1 MQPDVRRPLLR
12 GSQLVRALWFDCALL
27 GEDEARRR
35 LLAAWETGARA
46 HRVEEGYLLVWK
58 AARRLLCEGAP
69 GLPLCEQD
77 GVLASAPLLA
87 AERAGVASGSAV
99 LVRGA
104 SLHVHPLD
112 AGTGIDPSCWLD
124 LSALPVCVALAM
136 PSAPQADFVAAAPQA
151 APDVRSL
158 LGAAVPPPSPERTAF
173 LRAAAGGARRGR
185 RDAAAVAV
193 AAAVAGSAIGAAG
206 LLAGVARLSLS
217 LLARIPGREGTVG
230 GAGAQVRPGSPLGDW
245 LAARAARLAAAT
257 RIAGLLGW
265 RQANY
270 LRKMLR
276 QFEEGDFDEALR
288 HAIPLDSPDAPT
300 RLAFG
305 VGRRRAKLEISGATS
320 GAGIGLDADSAQIL
334 RATYQRSF
342 EMLDRAGRIDEA
354 VFVLAE
360 LLNRRQ
366 EAVDYLERKGRVAQ
380 AAGLAETLNLGPA
393 TAVRLHLL
401 AGDTARAVLLAR
413 LNGCFAEAV
422 AELERRRKPEA
433 AALRLEWA
441 LDLAARG
448 SLDEAALAVW
458 PLEQERPRA
467 LAWLR
472 EAEQGGGTLGT
483 QALLHLLVLDPD
495 TLRARGASIQAL
507 LSAQGAEAVRQRVRA
522 CECLLR
528 LDTHSDGTRRMA
540 AALWRVLAAE
550 RSAGLYA
557 MPGERLGRLLKL
569 TADPVLAGDLPR
581 KGWTDLP
588 APAPLAAR
596 KETLHVHFAER
607 GLHPLEDVRA
617 LPDGGHLLAL
627 GEGGVVLAYE
637 GARAPLRFPVPA
649 QHLVV
654 SDNGRRALALTR
666 REKAVR
672 VSRIDLTSGKVEDWF
687 SADLRFWAAEYDGAI
702 WSVVADERL
711 MVLDAT
717 AQGRS
722 VLWQVGELPGP
733 VIGFERQGGH
743 EALLLRT
750 GDTVEQWCYALPARR
765 LLGRRQVVLPPHAF
779 AVLPDCAE
787 ETPVLL
793 GSAGPLRE
801 GQASL
806 LVLSEDDHDLRI
818 DWPHAGLPQAS
829 LHDGLLM
836 LRFEADDGWHCRL
849 MNFDCVIVAD
859 IVLPDAL
866 EPGAALRG
874 GHLLAW
880 DRRGRAVDVDIET
893 AAARTLTFG

>member
-1 MQPDVRRPLLR
+1 MQPEVRRPLLR

-27 GEDEARRR
+27 GGDEARRR
-35 LLAAWETGARA
+35 LLDAWETGSQA

-58 AARRLLCEGAP
+58 AARRMLCEDAP

-77 GVLASAPLLA
+77 GVLSSAPLLT
-87 AERAGVASGSAV
+87 AERAGVAPGSAV

-104 SLHVHPLD
+104 SLHAHALD
-112 AGTGIDPSCWLD
+112 AGTRCDPSCWID

-136 PSAPQADFVAAAPQA
+136 PAAPQGEFVAAAPQA

-158 LGAAVPPPSPERTAF
+158 LGTAVPPPSPERAAF
-173 LRAAAGGARRGR
+173 LRAAAGQDRRGR
-185 RDAAAVAV
+185 RG
-193 AAAVAGSAIGAAG
+193 AAAVAGAAAGAALGVAG
-206 LLAGVARLSLS
+206 LVAGVARLSLS
-217 LLARIPGREGTVG
+217 LLARIPGREASRG
-230 GAGAQVRPGSPLGDW
+230 GAGAPARPGSPLGDW

-276 QFEEGDFDEALR
+276 QFEEGDFEEALR

-300 RLAFG
+300 RQAFG
-305 VGRRRAKLEISGATS
+305 VGRRRANLEIGGATS
-320 GAGIGLDADSAQIL
+320 GAGIGLDEDSAQLL

-380 AAGLAETLNLGPA
+380 AARLAETLRLAPA
-393 TAVRLHLL
+393 TIVRLHLL
-401 AGDTARAVLLAR
+401 AGDMARAVLLAR
-413 LNGCFAEAV
+413 LAGCFAEAV
-422 AELERRRKPEA
+422 AELERRAKPEA

-441 LDLAARG
+441 QDLAARG

-472 EAEQGGGTLGT
+472 EAEQAGGTLGT

-495 TLRARGASIQAL
+495 TLRARGASLQAL
-507 LSAQGAEAVRQRVRA
+507 LSAQGLEAVRRRVRA

-528 LDTHSDGTRRMA
+528 LDVHSEGTRRIA

-550 RSAGLYA
+550 RSAGLHA
-557 MPGERLGRLLKL
+557 LPGELLARLLKL
-569 TADPVLAGDLPR
+569 AADPVLAEDQPR

-588 APAPLAAR
+588 APTPLAAR
-596 KETLHVHFAER
+596 KEPLHVRFAES

-627 GEGGVVLAYE
+627 GEGGVVLVYE

-654 SDNGRRALALTR
+654 SDNGRRALALAR
-666 REKAVR
+666 REQAVR
-672 VSRIDLTSGKVEDWF
+672 VSRIDLSNGKVEDWF
-687 SADLRFWAAEYDGAI
+687 SADLRFWAAEYDGAT
-702 WSVVADERL
+702 WSVVADGRL

-722 VLWQVGELPGP
+722 VLWQIGELPGP

-743 EALLLRT
+743 ETLLLRT
-750 GDTVEQWCYALPARR
+750 GDAVEQWCYALPARR
-765 LLGRRQVVLPPHAF
+765 LLGRRPVALPPHAF
-779 AVLPDCAE
+779 SVLPDCGQE
-787 ETPVLL
+787 LPLLL
-793 GSAGPLRE
+793 GSSGPVQH
-801 GQASL
+801 GPASL
-806 LVLSEDDHDLRI
+806 LLLSEDDEDFRI

-849 MNFDCVIVAD
+849 MNFECTILAD

-866 EPGAALRG
+866 APGAALRG

-880 DRRGRAVDVDIET
+880 DRRGRLVDVDVST
-893 AAARTLTFG
+893 AAVRTLTFG